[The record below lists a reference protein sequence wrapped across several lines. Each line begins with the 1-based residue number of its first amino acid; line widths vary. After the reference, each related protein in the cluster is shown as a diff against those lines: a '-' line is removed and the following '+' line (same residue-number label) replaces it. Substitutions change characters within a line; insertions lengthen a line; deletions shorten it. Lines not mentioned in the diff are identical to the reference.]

1 MLFRLR
7 PFFWLSAC
15 SLLSAVPVRAAVEQ
29 SPIIVTATRVA
40 QTADETLASVTV
52 ITRKEIE
59 RSQADSLT
67 ELLQGI
73 AGVNIVS
80 QGGNGKLTSMFMR
93 GTNPGHVAVLIDGI
107 RMGSVT
113 AGTVSWEFLP
123 LSQVE
128 RIEVV
133 RGPNSALYGSEAI
146 GGVIQI
152 FTRRGDGPARWNVAA
167 GGGRYANREASADIS
182 GSHKNSWYSARLAHE
197 QTDGFDARQPT
208 VEFLSLVDDPDNDGH
223 DNTSASLRL
232 GHRFGN
238 GAEIELH
245 GTHAEGNTEYD
256 TTAPF
261 ANEDDFV
268 QQALG
273 MSLRATPAD
282 NWDLTIAGGRS
293 LDERDSFRQG
303 APASNTTFNT
313 ERLTFSVQND
323 ITLAS
328 DDTLSLGADYHDD
341 RVDSTTVY
349 NETSRATTAGF
360 VQYQGESGKHAWLA
374 RIRRLHDEQF
384 GNRNTG
390 NLAWGYPVSK
400 STRINVSYGT
410 AYKAPTFNDLY
421 FPAFMAFPPSSD
433 PNLRPEKSESFEIG
447 LNGKFNQLNWD
458 MRIYQTNIED
468 LIIYD
473 ATVAKSRNVDD
484 AVING
489 LELTTS
495 GEVLGWT
502 TRAAVTFL
510 DAEDNATGNDLPRR
524 ARRNLRL
531 DMDRDIGKA
540 GLGATYIAQS
550 SRYDDNANTIRVGG
564 FGVFNMRGSYKLGR
578 RLTLEGRLDNVFD
591 KDYQTV
597 DTYNTA
603 GRSVF
608 LGLRLASGG

>member
-1 MLFRLR
+1 MNFRLR

-15 SLLSAVPVRAAVEQ
+15 SLVSAVPVRAAVEQ
-29 SPIIVTATRVA
+29 PPIIVTATRVA
-40 QTADETLASVTV
+40 QTADETLSSVTV
-52 ITRKEIE
+52 ITRKQIE
-59 RSQADSLT
+59 RSQADSLG

-80 QGGNGKLTSMFMR
+80 QGGNGKLTSLFMR

-123 LSQVE
+123 LAQVE

-167 GGGRYANREASADIS
+167 GGGRYATREASADIS
-182 GSHKNSWYSARLAHE
+182 GSHNSSWYSANLAHK

-208 VEFLSLVDDPDNDGH
+208 VEFGSLVDDPDNDSY

-238 GAEIELH
+238 GTEIEFH
-245 GTHAEGNTEYD
+245 GTHAAGNTEYD

-273 MSLRATPAD
+273 ISLRATPAD
-282 NWDLTIAGGRS
+282 NWDLTVAGGRS

-303 APASNTTFNT
+303 APASSTTFNT
-313 ERLTFSVQND
+313 ERLTFSIQND
-323 ITLAS
+323 FTLAS
-328 DDTLSLGADYHDD
+328 DDTLSLGVDYHDD

-360 VQYQGESGKHAWLA
+360 VQYQGESGKHAYLA

-390 NLAWGYPVSK
+390 NLAWGYQAGA
-400 STRINVSYGT
+400 STRINASYGT

-421 FPAFMAFPPSSD
+421 FPNFMGFPSSN
-433 PNLRPEKSESFEIG
+433 PNLRPEKSETFEIG
-447 LNGKFNQLNWD
+447 MTGKAGKLDWD
-458 MRIYQTNIED
+458 VRAYQTNIED
-468 LIIYD
+468 LIVFD
-473 ATVAKSRNVDD
+473 LATFLPGNVND

-489 LELTTS
+489 LELATT
-495 GEVLGWT
+495 GTVLGWT

-531 DMDRDIGKA
+531 DMDRDVGKA
-540 GLGATYIAQS
+540 GLGATFIAQS

-564 FGVFNMRGSYKLGR
+564 FGVFNLRGSYKLGH

>member
-1 MLFRLR
+1 MHFHFGTLFR
-7 PFFWLSAC
+7 LSAC
-15 SLLSAVPVRAAVEQ
+15 SLLSVVPAHAAVEQ
-29 SPIIVTATRVA
+29 PPIIVTATRVA

-59 RSQADSLT
+59 RSQAASLS

-123 LSQVE
+123 LAQVE

-152 FTRRGDGPARWNVAA
+152 FTRRGDGPARWSIAA

-182 GSHKNSWYSARLAHE
+182 GSHNSSWYSAGLAHK

-208 VEFLSLVDDPDNDGH
+208 VEFGSLVDDPDNDGH

-232 GHRFGN
+232 GHRFEN
-238 GAEIELH
+238 GTEIELH

-256 TTAPF
+256 STVPF
-261 ANEDDFV
+261 ANEDEFV

-273 MSLRATPAD
+273 ISLRATPAD
-282 NWDLTIAGGRS
+282 NWDVTIAGGRS

-303 APASNTTFNT
+303 APASSTTFNT

-323 ITLAS
+323 VTLAS
-328 DDTLSLGADYHDD
+328 DDTLSLGVDYHDD
-341 RVDSTTVY
+341 RVDSTTIY

-390 NLAWGYPVSK
+390 NLAWGYQSGA
-400 STRINVSYGT
+400 STRINASYGT

-421 FPAFMAFPPSSD
+421 FPNFMGFPSSN
-433 PNLRPEKSESFEIG
+433 PNLRPEKSKTFEIG
-447 LNGKFNQLNWD
+447 ITGEADKLDWD
-458 MRIYQTNIED
+458 VRAYQTNIED
-468 LIIYD
+468 LIVFD
-473 ATVAKSRNVDD
+473 LATFLPGNVND

-489 LELTTS
+489 LELSATGTL
-495 GEVLGWT
+495 LGWT

-510 DAEDNATGNDLPRR
+510 DTEDNATGNDLPRR

-531 DMDRDIGKA
+531 DMDRDVGKA
-540 GLGATYIAQS
+540 GLGATFITQS
-550 SRYDDNANTIRVGG
+550 SRYDDNANTIRIGG
-564 FGVFNMRGSYKLGR
+564 FGVFNMRGSYQLER

>member
-1 MLFRLR
+1 MHFHFGTLFR
-7 PFFWLSAC
+7 LSAC
-15 SLLSAVPVRAAVEQ
+15 SLLSVVPAHAAVGQ
-29 SPIIVTATRVA
+29 APIIVTATRVA
-40 QTADETLASVTV
+40 QTADETLSSVTV
-52 ITRKEIE
+52 ITRKDIE
-59 RSQADSLT
+59 RSQAGSLG

-80 QGGNGKLTSMFMR
+80 QGGNGKLTSVYMR
-93 GTNPGHVAVLIDGI
+93 GTNPGHVSVLIDGI

-123 LSQVE
+123 LAQVE

-152 FTRRGDGPARWNVAA
+152 FTRRGDGPTRWNIAA
-167 GGGRYANREASADIS
+167 SSGRYATREASADIS
-182 GSHKNSWYSARLAHE
+182 GSHNSNWYSASLAHK

-223 DNTSASLRL
+223 DNSSASLRL
-232 GHRFGN
+232 GHRLESGT
-238 GAEIELH
+238 EIELH

-273 MSLRATPAD
+273 ISLRATPAD
-282 NWDLTIAGGRS
+282 NWDLTVAGGRS
-293 LDERDSFRQG
+293 LDERDGFRQG
-303 APASNTTFNT
+303 APASSTTFNT

-323 ITLAS
+323 FTLAS
-328 DDTLSLGADYHDD
+328 EDTLSLGVDYHDD

-360 VQYQGESGKHAWLA
+360 VQYQGEFGKHTWLA

-390 NLAWGYPVSK
+390 NLAWGYQAGA
-400 STRINVSYGT
+400 STRINASYGT
-410 AYKAPTFNDLY
+410 AFKSPTFNDLY
-421 FPAFMAFPPSSD
+421 FPGFSN

-447 LNGKFNQLNWD
+447 MTGEAGTLDWD
-458 MRIYQTNIED
+458 ARAYRTNIED
-468 LIIYD
+468 LIVFD
-473 ATVAKSRNVDD
+473 LATFLPGNVNE

-489 LELTTS
+489 LELAAS
-495 GEVLGWT
+495 GNVLGWT

-531 DMDRDIGKA
+531 DVDRDVGKA
-540 GLGATYIAQS
+540 GLGLTFLAQS

-564 FGVFNMRGSYKLGR
+564 FGVFNLRGSYKLER

-591 KDYQTV
+591 KNYQTV

-603 GRSVF
+603 GRSLF

>member
-1 MLFRLR
+1 MNFRFR
-7 PFFWLSAC
+7 TFFWLSAC
-15 SLLSAVPVRAAVEQ
+15 SLTPVIHVHAAVEQ
-29 SPIIVTATRVA
+29 PPVVVTAARVA
-40 QTADETLASVTV
+40 QTADEALSSVTV
-52 ITRKEIE
+52 ITRGEIE
-59 RSQADSLT
+59 RSQANSLS

-73 AGVNIVS
+73 AGVNVVS

-93 GTNPGHVAVLIDGI
+93 GTNPGHVSVLIDGI

-123 LSQVE
+123 LEQVE

-152 FTRRGDGPARWNVAA
+152 FTRRGDGPARWSISA
-167 GGGRYANREASADIS
+167 GGGRYASREASADIS
-182 GSHKNSWYSARLAHE
+182 GSHNSGWYSARLARK
-197 QTDGFDARQPT
+197 QADGFDARQPT
-208 VEFLSLVDDPDNDGH
+208 VEFGSLVDDPDTDGH

-232 GHRFGN
+232 GRRFAG
-238 GAEIELH
+238 GTEIEFH

-256 TTAPF
+256 STAPF

-273 MSLRATPAD
+273 ISLRATPTD
-282 NWDLTIAGGRS
+282 NWDLTVAGGRS
-293 LDERDSFRQG
+293 LDERDSFRPG

-313 ERLTFSVQND
+313 ERLTFSIQND
-323 ITLAS
+323 FTLAS
-328 DDTLSLGADYHDD
+328 DDTLSLGVDYHDD
-341 RVDSTTVY
+341 RVDSTTIY
-349 NETSRATTAGF
+349 NEKSRATTAGF
-360 VQYQGESGKHAWLA
+360 VQYQGDIGKHTGLA

-390 NLAWGYPVSK
+390 NLAWGYQAGA
-400 STRINVSYGT
+400 STRINASYGT

-421 FPAFMAFPPSSD
+421 FPNFMGFPTSN
-433 PNLRPEKSESFEIG
+433 PNLRPETSETFEIG
-447 LNGKFNQLNWD
+447 LTGEAGKLDWD
-458 MRIYQTNIED
+458 VRAYRTNIED
-468 LIIYD
+468 LIVFD
-473 ATVAKSRNVDD
+473 LATFLPGNVND

-489 LELTTS
+489 LELSTS
-495 GEVLGWT
+495 GTVLGWT
-502 TRAAVTFL
+502 TRAAVTFM
-510 DAEDNATGNDLPRR
+510 DAKDDTTGNDLPRR

-531 DMDRDIGKA
+531 DMDRDVGKA
-540 GLGATYIAQS
+540 GLGATFIAQS

-578 RLTLEGRLDNVFD
+578 GLTLEGRLDNVFD

-603 GRSVF
+603 GRSLF
-608 LGLRLASGG
+608 IGLRLASGG

>member
-1 MLFRLR
+1 
-7 PFFWLSAC
+7 
-15 SLLSAVPVRAAVEQ
+15 
-29 SPIIVTATRVA
+29 
-40 QTADETLASVTV
+40 
-52 ITRKEIE
+52 
-59 RSQADSLT
+59 
-67 ELLQGI
+67 
-73 AGVNIVS
+73 
-80 QGGNGKLTSMFMR
+80 
-93 GTNPGHVAVLIDGI
+93 
-107 RMGSVT
+107 
-113 AGTVSWEFLP
+113 
-123 LSQVE
+123 
-128 RIEVV
+128 
-133 RGPNSALYGSEAI
+133 
-146 GGVIQI
+146 
-152 FTRRGDGPARWNVAA
+152 
-167 GGGRYANREASADIS
+167 ADIS
-182 GSHKNSWYSARLAHE
+182 GSHNSSWYSAGLAHK

-208 VEFLSLVDDPDNDGH
+208 VEFGSLVDDPDNDGQ

-232 GHRFGN
+232 GHRFEN
-238 GAEIELH
+238 GTEIELH

-256 TTAPF
+256 STAPF

-273 MSLRATPAD
+273 ISLRATPAD

-303 APASNTTFNT
+303 APASGTTFNT

-323 ITLAS
+323 VTLAS
-328 DDTLSLGADYHDD
+328 DDTLSLGVDYHDD
-341 RVDSTTVY
+341 RVDSTTIY

-390 NLAWGYPVSK
+390 NLAWGYQAGA
-400 STRINVSYGT
+400 STRINASYGT

-421 FPAFMAFPPSSD
+421 FPNFMGFPSSN
-433 PNLRPEKSESFEIG
+433 PNLRPEKSETFEIG
-447 LNGKFNQLNWD
+447 ITGEAGKLDWD
-458 MRIYQTNIED
+458 VRAYQTSIED
-468 LIIYD
+468 LIVFD
-473 ATVAKSRNVDD
+473 LATFLPGNVND

-489 LELTTS
+489 LELAATGT
-495 GEVLGWT
+495 VLGWT
-502 TRAAVTFL
+502 TRAAMTFL
-510 DAEDNATGNDLPRR
+510 DTEDNATGNALPRR

-531 DMDRDIGKA
+531 DMDRDVGKA
-540 GLGATYIAQS
+540 GLGATFITQS

-564 FGVFNMRGSYKLGR
+564 FGVFNMRGSYQLER